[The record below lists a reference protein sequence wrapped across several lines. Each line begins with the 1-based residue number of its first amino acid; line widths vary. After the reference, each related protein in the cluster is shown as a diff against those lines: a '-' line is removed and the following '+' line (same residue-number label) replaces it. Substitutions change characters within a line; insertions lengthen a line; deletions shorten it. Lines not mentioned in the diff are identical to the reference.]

1 MHRLDF
7 RQKFIYVKFM
17 PEQKLE
23 CVVFDFDGTLAEL
36 TIDFDLMRERV
47 AALAAEYLSEPP
59 PHNGLA
65 VLEWIEE
72 LCGLHAAALNGFAER
87 AAALVR
93 GMEVEAARDGLVFEF
108 TDGIFAD
115 LNSRGVKTAVITR
128 NCTDAVRAVH
138 PKIFSLTRAVITRDD
153 APKVKPDPAHLL
165 DALAI
170 LGVHPGSALMVGDH
184 PMDILTGKRA
194 GTMTAGVLTGSG
206 GRRDLESAGADIMA
220 RDAERLV
227 RELAARGL
235 IGG

>member
-17 PEQKLE
+17 PQQQLE

-47 AALAAEYLSEPP
+47 AALAAEFLGEPP
-59 PHNGLA
+59 LHNGRA

-72 LCGLHAAALNGFAER
+72 LCGLHAAALNGFAKR

-93 GMEVEAARDGLVFEF
+93 GMEIEAARDGLVFKF
-108 TDGIFAD
+108 TDMVLAD
-115 LNSRGVKTAVITR
+115 LDARGIKTAVITR

-138 PKIFSLTRAVITRDD
+138 PEIFSLTRAVITRDD

-165 DALAI
+165 DALGMM
-170 LGVHPGSALMVGDH
+170 GVRPGSALMVGDH

-206 GRRDLESAGADIMA
+206 GRRDLESAGADFLA
-220 RDAERLV
+220 QDAERLM
-227 RELAARGL
+227 RMLAARGL
-235 IGG
+235 IRG